1 MLCNI
6 CPRACG
12 TERENKKGFCGM
24 GTNPVVSRAF
34 LHMWEEPCIS
44 GKRGSGAVFFSGCN
58 LKCIFCQNHEI
69 SHGGRGKEITAGE
82 LASVFLS
89 LRDKGAHNINL
100 VTPNHFIPSII
111 EALEEART
119 GTIMCGATG
128 KSERITGENGGNAET
143 AAEWT
148 GHGLRPGLDIPV
160 VYNTNAYESLDSL
173 KLLEGWAD
181 VYLPDLKYV
190 SPELSKEY
198 SGAANYFEHASKAI
212 LEMLRQAGSPVFD
225 KDGMIK
231 KGLIIRHLV
240 LPGHT
245 DDSIRVLEWIAGN
258 LPKDTY
264 VSLMSQ
270 FVPCYHAVGHPVL
283 DRHITR
289 HEYEKVVGKFVKLGL
304 NGYVQERD
312 SASGQFIPD
321 FNIIRF

>member
-1 MLCNI
+1 
-6 CPRACG
+6 
-12 TERENKKGFCGM
+12 M
-24 GTNPVVSRAF
+24 GANPVVSRAF

-44 GKRGSGAVFFSGCN
+44 GTRGSGAIFFSGCN

-111 EALEEART
+111 EALAQART
-119 GTIMCGATG
+119 GTVLCGVDGTAGRNTG
-128 KSERITGENGGNAET
+128 GTTHGNTDGIPFGGGTAE
-143 AAEWT
+143 EVS
-148 GHGLRPGLDIPV
+148 HGLSTGLDIPV

-173 KLLEGWAD
+173 KQLEGWVD

-198 SGAANYFEHASKAI
+198 SGAADYFDYASKAI
-212 LEMLRQAGSPVFD
+212 LEMHRQAGSPVFD
-225 KDGMIK
+225 KDGLIK

-245 DDSIRVLEWIAGN
+245 EDSIRVLEWIAGN
-258 LPKDTY
+258 LPKSTY

-289 HEYEKVVGKFVKLGL
+289 HEYDKVVGKFVKLGL

-312 SASGQFIPD
+312 SASEQFIPD
-321 FNIIRF
+321 FNVVKF